1 MLSRALRA
9 VLPVLIASM
18 SVIACA
24 HPVTDF
30 NFQSGGKPVPL
41 LSDKKLPTGAEGSFL
56 PSKTGLPRTAL
67 FTLKQPEPV
76 TDASRSFS
84 LRYVGNGKSLEL
96 HVFVQAS
103 GKSDHAQVTAA
114 LPVTAGSAPVT
125 FLLPL
130 PPKLDVTGFEVTS
143 ADASSQ
149 IRIAEAGL
157 LPDFPGVKFGSAG
170 LLIRDGVGLQE
181 TRNGTNV
188 TYDLSFTKLLS
199 QIGNNQAQ
207 LSAAYSYSGPDSN
220 PVLFTVRGGGSS
232 REFRL
237 YPQEGEHTIYFY
249 TASVGFTPEQVTIAT
264 SNPDFTLSS
273 VEDRPFAESGGST
286 TVGGTIIGGPGG
298 QAAPIPANFG
308 TMLTYD
314 PAKWRNPDYEVF
326 SWNLVPSVLV
336 FDFRSLAVQARFL
349 KRLAFFVEKTN
360 YAGKLWPNFVISPLH
375 GWNAHDYRPKDLAE
389 FFTDA
394 QEQHFPLNPEEV
406 GLQDILVA
414 NGIIVRDGNGFSPG
428 TGAIIGFSYEGPYW
442 LRYLLLT
449 HEGYHGIY
457 FTHPDYRN
465 SVHEVWN
472 SLPAQQQ
479 DFWKIY
485 LGVRGYD
492 AKDDYLV
499 INEFQAYLMQQRL
512 SDVNRYYLG
521 QGLSGLDTN
530 PAFKKAGLG
539 QYIKAHPD
547 MFRSAAA
554 RIQQGVHAAAGVYAG
569 ELVSLV
575 PVGK

>member
-1 MLSRALRA
+1 VLSRALRA

-30 NFQSGGKPVPL
+30 NFQSGGKPVQL
-41 LSDKKLPTGAEGSFL
+41 LADKKLPVGTEGSFL
-56 PSKTGLPRTAL
+56 QSKTGLPRTAL
-67 FTLKQPEPV
+67 FTLKKAQPV
-76 TDASRSFS
+76 TDANRSFS
-84 LRYVGNGKSLEL
+84 LRYIGNGKSLEL
-96 HVFVQAS
+96 HVFVQTS
-103 GKSDHAQVTAA
+103 DKSNRAQVTAS
-114 LPVTAGSAPVT
+114 LPVTAGPTPLT

-130 PPKLDVTGFEVTS
+130 PPNLEVTGFEVTS

-149 IRIAEAGL
+149 VKITEAGL
-157 LPDFPGVKFGSAG
+157 VPDYPGVKFSSTG
-170 LLIRDGVGLQE
+170 LVIRDGVGLKE
-181 TRNGTNV
+181 TRNGTEV
-188 TYDLSFTKLLS
+188 TYELSFTKLLAHV
-199 QIGNNQAQ
+199 GNNQAQ
-207 LSAAYSYSGPDSN
+207 LTAAYTYPGPNRNS
-220 PVLFTVRGGGSS
+220 VLFTVRGGGSS

-237 YPQEGEHTIYFY
+237 YPQDGTHKIYFY
-249 TASVGFTPEQVTIAT
+249 TASVGFTPEQVTVTT
-264 SNPDFTLSS
+264 SNPDFTLNS
-273 VEDRPFAESGGST
+273 VEDRPFVESGGSPS
-286 TVGGTIIGGPGG
+286 VAGTIIGGPGG
-298 QAAPIPANFG
+298 KAAPIPANFG
-308 TMLTYD
+308 TIITYD
-314 PAKWRNPDYEVF
+314 PARWRNPDYEVF
-326 SWNLVPSVLV
+326 SWSLVPSVLV
-336 FDFRSLAVQARFL
+336 FDFRTLGVQARFL
-349 KRLAFFVEKTN
+349 KRLAFFVEKPN
-360 YAGKLWPNFVISPLH
+360 YAGKLWPNFVINPLH
-375 GWNAHDYRPKDLAE
+375 GWNAHDYRPKDLAA

-428 TGAIIGFSYEGPYW
+428 TGAIIGISHEGPYW

-472 SLPAQQQ
+472 ALPAQQQ
-479 DFWKIY
+479 EFWKIF

-512 SDVNRYYLG
+512 SDINHYYLG
-521 QGLSGLDTN
+521 LGLSGLESN

-539 QYIKAHPD
+539 AYVKAHPD
-547 MFRSAAA
+547 MFTAAA
-554 RIQQGVHAAAGVYAG
+554 AKIQQGVHAAAGVYGG

-575 PVGK
+575 PVGR